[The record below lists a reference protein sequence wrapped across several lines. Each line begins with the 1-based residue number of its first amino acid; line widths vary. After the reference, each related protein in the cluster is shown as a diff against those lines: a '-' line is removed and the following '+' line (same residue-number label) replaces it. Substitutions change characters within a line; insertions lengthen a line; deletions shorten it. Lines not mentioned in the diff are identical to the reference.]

1 MEKIL
6 ILGGTGF
13 IGKSLKELFLEEK
26 EQQYQILFPTR
37 NELNITR
44 YEECHSYLKK
54 VKPSVIIHACVD
66 INSVE
71 NSVSMLNNI
80 LANKNFFGKL
90 IFLGSGGEYNPRL
103 YKPLMKENFTKNSYP
118 ENGYYLSKFICG
130 REIEFSEMKNI
141 FNLRIFGIYGPY
153 ELYQKRFISNN
164 ICRVLSGLPIS
175 LNRDMKFDYLYI
187 NDLFKII
194 KIFINNDNF
203 KFKTYNVCSGKPIK
217 LSYLAKKIKK
227 IMDVKKEII
236 IKNQGLNPEYS
247 GDPSRLLR
255 EIGKYSFIKHNDSI
269 KEMVNFFYKK
279 FSLNNDFFIKEK

>member
-13 IGKSLKELFLEEK
+13 IGKSLKELFLK
-26 EQQYQILFPTR
+26 DQEQYEIFSPTR
-37 NELNITR
+37 KQLNIIK
-44 YEECHSYLKK
+44 YEECYSYLKK
-54 VKPSVIIHACVD
+54 IKPDIIIHASVD

-71 NSVSMLNNI
+71 NSVGMLNNI
-80 LANKNFFGKL
+80 LSNKRFFGKL

-103 YKPLMKENFTKNSYP
+103 YQPLMKEDFTKNSYP

-130 REIEFSEMKNI
+130 REIEFSEIKDI
-141 FNLRIFGIYGPY
+141 FNLRIFGIYGPF

-175 LNRDMKFDYLYI
+175 LNRDMNFDYLYI

-194 KIFINNDNF
+194 KIFINNNGLNY
-203 KFKTYNVCSGKPIK
+203 KTYNVCSGKPIK
-217 LSYLAKKIKK
+217 LSYLANQIKE
-227 IMDVKKEII
+227 IMNVKKEVI
-236 IKNQGLNPEYS
+236 IKNKGLNPEYS
-247 GDPSRLLR
+247 GDPSRLIK
-255 EIGKYSFIKHNDSI
+255 EIGNYSFIKHSDSI

-279 FSLNNDFFIKEK
+279 FSINNDYFIKEN

>member
-13 IGKSLKELFLEEK
+13 IGKSLKELFLEDR
-26 EQQYQILFPTR
+26 EQYKIFFPTR
-37 NELNITR
+37 KELNITK
-44 YEECHSYLKK
+44 YEECYTYLKK
-54 VKPSVIIHACVD
+54 VKPNIIIHASVD

-71 NSVSMLNNI
+71 NSVGMLNNI
-80 LANKNFFGKL
+80 LANKKFFGKL
-90 IFLGSGGEYNPRL
+90 IYLGSGGEYNPRI
-103 YKPLMKENFTKNSYP
+103 YKPLMKENFTENSYP

-130 REIEFSEMKNI
+130 REIEFAEIKNI

-175 LNRDMKFDYLYI
+175 MNRDMKFDYLYI

-194 KIFINNDNF
+194 KIFINKDSFNY
-203 KFKTYNVCSGKPIK
+203 KTYNVCSGKPIK
-217 LSYLAKKIKK
+217 LSYLANQIKK
-227 IMDVKKEII
+227 IMGVKKKII
-236 IKNQGLNPEYS
+236 IKNKGLNPEYS
-247 GDPSRLLR
+247 GNPNRLLK
-255 EIGKYSFIKHNDSI
+255 EIGNYSFIKHSDSI

-279 FSLNNDFFIKEK
+279 FSINNDYLIKED